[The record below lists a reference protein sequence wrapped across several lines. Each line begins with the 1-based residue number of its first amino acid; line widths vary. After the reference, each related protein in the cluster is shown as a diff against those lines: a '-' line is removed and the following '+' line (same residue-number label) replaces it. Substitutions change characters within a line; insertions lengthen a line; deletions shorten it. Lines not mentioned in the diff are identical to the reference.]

1 MNKKP
6 SHHSHNIGSKIKTDF
21 LQITVKTN
29 NQAGAIDLITALT
42 KMKIVACAQVQ
53 GPESSIIGEEPLDW
67 RCRFKTSTALYDQVC
82 VETEQFFQGKPPEMI
97 CSPIVKGSEHFLK
110 WLKTQLIN

>member
-1 MNKKP
+1 MKKREP
-6 SHHSHNIGSKIKTDF
+6 HDSHDIGSIIQTDF
-21 LQITVKTN
+21 LQITVKTH
-29 NQAGAIDLITALT
+29 NQTEAIDLITTLT

-53 GPESSIIGEEPLDW
+53 GPESSIVGEEPLDW

-82 VETEQFFQGKPPEMI
+82 VQTEQFFQGKLPEI
-97 CSPIVKGSEHFLK
+97 KCSPIVKGSEHFLN